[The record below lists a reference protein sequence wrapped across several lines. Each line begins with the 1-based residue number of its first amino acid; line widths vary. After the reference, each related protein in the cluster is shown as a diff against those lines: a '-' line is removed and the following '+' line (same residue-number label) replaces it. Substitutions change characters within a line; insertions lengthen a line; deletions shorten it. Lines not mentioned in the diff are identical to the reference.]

1 MRTFLLEGCI
11 DSVAS
16 ATAAARG
23 GADRLEVCADLP
35 VGGTTVRP
43 SVFRQIREQVQI
55 PLRVLIRPRFGDF
68 LFDEMQI
75 REMEEDIRT
84 LKDLGADGVV
94 IGALLPDGTLDTK
107 VLERLI
113 LAAGGLPVTLHRAF
127 DMTRDPMEA
136 LETAIGLGIDTI
148 LTSGQRDVCIDGIE
162 LLKALHEQAD
172 GRIHIMCGSG
182 VKAENIESLAH
193 ATGIRSFHMSGSKT
207 RESGMIYRNPNVH
220 MGLKN
225 LSEYE
230 IRESDEEQFR
240 QAAAVLSKLYG

>member
-1 MRTFLLEGCI
+1 MQTFLLEGCI

-16 ATAAARG
+16 AAAAERG

-43 SVFRQIREQVQI
+43 SVFRQIRALVKI

-68 LFDEMQI
+68 LFEEVQI

-94 IGALLPDGTLDTK
+94 IGALRPDGTLDTA
-107 VLERLI
+107 VMERLI

-136 LETAIGLGIDTI
+136 LETAVGLGVDTI
-148 LTSGQRDVCIDGIE
+148 LTSGQRDVCTEGID
-162 LLKALHEQAD
+162 LLKALQEQAA

-182 VKAENIESLAH
+182 VRADNIEELART
-193 ATGIRSFHMSGSKT
+193 TGIRCFHMSGSKT
-207 RESGMIYRNPNVH
+207 RASGMVYRNPKVH
-220 MGLKN
+220 MGLKD

-230 IRESDEEQFR
+230 IRESDEGQFR
-240 QAAAVLSKLYG
+240 QAAAILGKLYG

>member
-16 ATAAARG
+16 AAAAARG

-94 IGALLPDGTLDTK
+94 IGALRPDGTLDTK
-107 VLERLI
+107 VLKRLI

-240 QAAAVLSKLYG
+240 QAATVLSKLYG